1 MGGHVGLR
9 RSMSPPEPIKRPLK
23 VFLGGAAITLLVLG
37 LIYFRMV
44 FLAAVVGMIGGV
56 LLEPL
61 IRWLRVRCRLP
72 HGVSVAVTAL
82 LVLGGLG
89 VMVYGGYRLIAGQV
103 QGLAEEVPEIKE
115 KLSSLVEQLS
125 QRFPWLSLNGEKL
138 NVGEELHR
146 AVGGALKLLTMSVTG
161 LSYFLIVV
169 ILALFIAANFRSYG
183 RGFLT
188 LFPREKRPR
197 VSQLGWGSIREVRR
211 WFFGQIIVL
220 SISASMTAVVF
231 FAIGMDYW
239 LVIAALT
246 FILDFIPFFGVL
258 ITGAIA
264 GLLTLGTEPEN
275 VGWVLLAFVFI
286 QQVESD
292 VVIPL
297 VMKGRVRLPEAHLLV
312 FILIMGTALGVI
324 GIFVSPPLFA
334 VLHHLYVEAYVP
346 WVEGRGGR
354 TVARGRPAGAP

>member
-1 MGGHVGLR
+1 
-9 RSMSPPEPIKRPLK
+9 MSPPEPIKRPLK
-23 VFLGGAAITLLVLG
+23 IFLGVVAITLVILG

-44 FLAAVVGMIGGV
+44 FLAAAVGMIGGV

-61 IRWLRVRCRLP
+61 IRWLRERCRLP

-89 VMVYGGYRLIAGQV
+89 TLGYGGYRLIAGQV
-103 QGLAEEVPEIKE
+103 HGLAEEVPQIRE
-115 KLSSLVEQLS
+115 KLLNLVEQVS
-125 QRFPWLSLNGEKL
+125 QRFPWLSLNSDQL

-146 AVGGALKLLTMSVTG
+146 AVGGALKLLTVGAKG
-161 LSYFLIVV
+161 LSYFLVVV

-188 LFPREKRPR
+188 LFPPARRPR
-197 VSQLGWGSIREVRR
+197 VSQLGRGSIREVRR

-220 SISASMTAVVF
+220 SISATMTALVF
-231 FAIGMDYW
+231 LAIGMDYW

-246 FILDFIPFFGVL
+246 FVLDFIPFFGVL

-264 GLLTLGTEPEN
+264 GLLTLGTEPEK
-275 VGWVLLAFVFI
+275 VGWVLLAFVVI
-286 QQVESD
+286 QQIESD

-297 VMKGRVRLPEAHLLV
+297 VMKGRVRLPEAHLLIFV
-312 FILIMGTALGVI
+312 LIMGTALGVI
-324 GIFVSPPLFA
+324 GVFVSPPLFA

-346 WVEGRGGR
+346 WMEGNAGGK
-354 TVARGRPAGAP
+354 TVRIGPADAR